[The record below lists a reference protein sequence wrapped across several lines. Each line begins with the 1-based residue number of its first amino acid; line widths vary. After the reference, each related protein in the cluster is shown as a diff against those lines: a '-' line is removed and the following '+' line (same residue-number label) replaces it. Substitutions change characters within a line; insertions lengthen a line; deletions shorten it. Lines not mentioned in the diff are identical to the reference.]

1 MTAVMIWLN
10 KESLPHFEDIW
21 AVADTQVSKGENP
34 LTKQAPKI
42 FSIPVNCYWPG
53 ESGFFD
59 TVGFAGSVG
68 VAFAGSTLIAH
79 SAVLAVTPL
88 FANLIS
94 TSKAVPTLEGLALY
108 FLDFL
113 KQYFLST
120 NAITMPND
128 RATVEFCFFG
138 RCPRSGELGAF
149 RGISD
154 VSSAEIGCD
163 PVQFDEQETVIH
175 LGSHKAEIAQM
186 VNDERARHPIGSLP
200 WWRSPYPVMRR
211 IVAAELFSDIGGTT
225 LLAITSGS
233 RVQTYTRPWV
243 PGAGHAHFSYL
254 GTNVEVEFDDC
265 RVGLPSLY

>member
-10 KESLPHFEDIW
+10 KEALPHFEDIW
-21 AVADTQVSKGENP
+21 AVADTQVSKGDNP

-59 TVGFAGSVG
+59 TIGFTGSTG

-94 TSKAVPTLEGLALY
+94 ASKSVPTLQGLAHY
-108 FLDFL
+108 FVDFL
-113 KQYFLST
+113 KQYFISA
-120 NAITMPND
+120 NAVTLPHD
-128 RATVEFCFFG
+128 RATVEFCLFG
-138 RCPRSGELGAF
+138 RCPRSGELQAF

-154 VSSAEIGCD
+154 VSSAEIGCE
-163 PVQFDEQETVIH
+163 PVIFDEPETVLQ
-175 LGSHKAEIAQM
+175 LGSHKSEIAQM
-186 VNDERARHPIGSLP
+186 VIDERDKQPLGSLA
-200 WWRSPYPVMRR
+200 WWRAPYPVLRR
-211 IVAAELFSDIGGTT
+211 IVAAERFSDIGGTT
-225 LLAITSGS
+225 LLAITSGR

-243 PGAGHAHFSYL
+243 PGTEQAYFTYL
-254 GTNVEVEFDDC
+254 GTNVELEFDNC
-265 RVGLPSLY
+265 RVGLPGLY